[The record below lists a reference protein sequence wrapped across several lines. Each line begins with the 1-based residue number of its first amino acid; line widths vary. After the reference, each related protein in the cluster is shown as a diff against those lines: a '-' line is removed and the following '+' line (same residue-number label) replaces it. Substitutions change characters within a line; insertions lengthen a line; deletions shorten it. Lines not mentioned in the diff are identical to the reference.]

1 MTKTI
6 LKTAAVVAVLLASGG
21 AWADDP
27 TGVLEQEQSMHHG
40 WRHHHHHGMREG
52 RSAAF
57 SDVGPCG
64 RGTQYEPFPN
74 GQGFRCV
81 PR

>member
-1 MTKTI
+1 MAKTI
-6 LKTAAVVAVLLASGG
+6 LATGAVLALLLASGG

-27 TGVLEQEQSMHHG
+27 TGVLEQEHAIHHG
-40 WRHHHHHGMREG
+40 WHHHHRGMHEG
-52 RSAAF
+52 RAAF

-64 RGTQYEPFPN
+64 RGTQSEPFPN

-81 PR
+81 SR

>member
-6 LKTAAVVAVLLASGG
+6 LTTGAVLALLLASGG

-27 TGVLEQEQSMHHG
+27 TGVLEQEHSIHHS
-40 WRHHHHHGMREG
+40 WHHHHHGMHEG
-52 RSAAF
+52 RAAF
-57 SDVGPCG
+57 SDVGPCT
-64 RGTQYEPFPN
+64 RGMQSEAFPN